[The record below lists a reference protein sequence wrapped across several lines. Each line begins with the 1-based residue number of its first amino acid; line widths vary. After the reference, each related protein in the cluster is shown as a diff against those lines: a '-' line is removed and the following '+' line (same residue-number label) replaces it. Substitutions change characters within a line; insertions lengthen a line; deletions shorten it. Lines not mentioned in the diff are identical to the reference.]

1 MADSTIRLTI
11 TTAAEQTLAA
21 LNNIRSQIGQLTQ
34 NLGSVTG
41 ASAAA
46 ATGLS
51 AATAAA
57 AAAGAAMAGVSAGA
71 TAATAGEVAATAGAA
86 ALSNALSDTAD
97 AGSLIDGNGMDDLA
111 AAARRAES
119 NLTAAAA
126 AARQV
131 SAQRSRIESLASAIA
146 SAAVKGAKWAAITG
160 LQQLRRAAVSA
171 GRGVRDL
178 GKDLALAAIN
188 GGKWLAARSIAV
200 LKTSAVALGGA
211 LAAAGTAA
219 VVFGAK
225 QEQTRLKLE
234 VMLGSVEKANALL
247 GQMQKFANVTP
258 FNTAEVVSAGQ
269 TLLGFGVAAGD
280 VVSQIKMLGD
290 ISAGTGKDLN
300 ELASIY
306 GKTLAKGKVET
317 EQLNQITEAGIPIIR
332 TLAAM
337 YGVSEGAV
345 YDMAA
350 RGKIS
355 AADLQKAFEKM
366 TASGGIFGG
375 MMEKQSKTVGGLW
388 STFIGNL
395 QTIAGTVGEQ
405 LAPVMRLVLDYLVS
419 WSDRVNELAQNG
431 TLLEWIG
438 KIATSAV
445 TALTEIAKWS
455 VTIVNYGIAAVKT
468 IIGWG
473 DMLWAGIKTGFWSLV
488 AFVTDGITNIINGI
502 LKAYNWVV
510 TKFGGTEVGL
520 LNSNTEEMW
529 SAAGE
534 AYNATSAAA
543 GRALDGRY
551 FSEAMENNKAF
562 DQAADKFAAK
572 INAMI
577 DHGVAEGKKQAEKRK
592 NDTENGKLESG
603 KQPVSASRV
612 LADDS
617 RRMSDSLTKIGGYN
631 FGLNSVNQMDKER
644 NKLLGSILTT
654 VEKIK
659 NAGGALA

>member
-21 LNNIRSQIGQLTQ
+21 LNDIRSQIGQLAQ

-46 ATGLS
+46 AAGLS
-51 AATAAA
+51 TATAAA

-71 TAATAGEVAATAGAA
+71 TAATAGEVAATAGAVT
-86 ALSNALSDTAD
+86 LSGALSDTAE
-97 AGSLIDGNGMDDLA
+97 AGDQIDGDGMDSLAGA
-111 AAARRAES
+111 AARAES
-119 NLTAAAA
+119 NLTAAADGL
-126 AARQV
+126 RQI
-131 SAQRSRIESLASAIA
+131 SSQYRRIESLASVIA
-146 SAAVKGAKWAAITG
+146 SAAAKGAKWAAVNG
-160 LQQLRRAAVSA
+160 MQQLRRAAVSA

-178 GKDLALAAIN
+178 GKDLALAAIK
-188 GGKWLAARSIAV
+188 GGKWLASKAFSM
-200 LKTSAVALGGA
+200 LKNGVVGA
-211 LAAAGTAA
+211 IGAITAAGTALA
-219 VVFGAK
+219 IFGAK

-280 VVSQIKMLGD
+280 VVSRIKMLGD

-332 TLAAM
+332 ALAAM

-350 RGKIS
+350 KGKIS
-355 AADLQKAFEKM
+355 AADLQRAFEQM

-405 LAPVMRLVLDYLVS
+405 LAPVMRLVLEYLVS

-431 TLLEWIG
+431 TLLDWIG
-438 KIATSAV
+438 RIATSAG
-445 TALTEIAKWS
+445 TALAEIAKWS

-468 IIGWG
+468 LIGWG
-473 DMLWAGIKTGFWSLV
+473 DMLWAGIKTGFWRLV
-488 AFVTDGITNIINGI
+488 AFITDGVTDIINGI

-510 TKFGGTEVGL
+510 TKFGGTELGL
-520 LNSNTEEMW
+520 LKSNTEGMW
-529 SAAGE
+529 NAAGE
-534 AYNATSAAA
+534 AYNETAEAS

-551 FSEAMENNKAF
+551 FSEAMENNQAF
-562 DQAADKFAAK
+562 DQAADKFAGK
-572 INAMI
+572 INGMI
-577 DHGVAEGKKQAEKRK
+577 DKGVSEGKKQAEKRK
-592 NDTENGKLESG
+592 NDAENGKLESG
-603 KQPVSASRV
+603 KQPVSASRA

-654 VEKIK
+654 VEKLK
-659 NAGGALA
+659 NSGGALA

>member
-21 LNNIRSQIGQLTQ
+21 LNDIRSQVGQLVQ
-34 NLGSVTG
+34 NLSSVTG

-46 ATGLS
+46 AAGLS
-51 AATAAA
+51 TATAAA

-71 TAATAGEVAATAGAA
+71 TAATAGAVAATAGAVT
-86 ALSNALSDTAD
+86 LSGALSDTAE
-97 AGSLIDGNGMDDLA
+97 AGDQIDGDGMDSLADA
-111 AAARRAES
+111 AALAES
-119 NLTAAAA
+119 NLTAAADGL
-126 AARQV
+126 RQI
-131 SAQRSRIESLASAIA
+131 SSQYRRIESLASVIA
-146 SAAVKGAKWAAITG
+146 SAAAKGAKWAAVNG
-160 LQQLRRAAVSA
+160 MQQLRRAAVSA

-178 GKDLALAAIN
+178 GKDLALAAIK
-188 GGKWLAARSIAV
+188 GGKWLASKAFSM
-200 LKTSAVALGGA
+200 LKNGVVGA
-211 LAAAGTAA
+211 IGAITAAGTALA
-219 VVFGAK
+219 IFGAK

-280 VVSQIKMLGD
+280 VVSRIKMLGD

-332 TLAAM
+332 ALAAM

-350 RGKIS
+350 KGKIS
-355 AADLQKAFEKM
+355 AADLQRAFEQM

-405 LAPVMRLVLDYLVS
+405 LAPVMRLVLEYLVS

-431 TLLEWIG
+431 TLLDWIG
-438 KIATSAV
+438 RIATSAV
-445 TALTEIAKWS
+445 TALAEIAKWS

-468 IIGWG
+468 LIGWG
-473 DMLWAGIKTGFWSLV
+473 DMLWAGIKTGFWRLV
-488 AFVTDGITNIINGI
+488 AFITDGVTDIINGI

-520 LNSNTEEMW
+520 LKSNTEGMW
-529 SAAGE
+529 NAAGE
-534 AYNATSAAA
+534 AYNETAEAS

-551 FSEAMENNKAF
+551 FSEAMENNQAF
-562 DQAADKFAAK
+562 DQAADKFAGK
-572 INAMI
+572 INGMI
-577 DHGVAEGKKQAEKRK
+577 ARGVSEGKKQAEKRK
-592 NDTENGKLESG
+592 NDAENGKLESG
-603 KQPVSASRV
+603 KQPVSASRA

-654 VEKIK
+654 VEKMK
-659 NAGGALA
+659 NSGGALA